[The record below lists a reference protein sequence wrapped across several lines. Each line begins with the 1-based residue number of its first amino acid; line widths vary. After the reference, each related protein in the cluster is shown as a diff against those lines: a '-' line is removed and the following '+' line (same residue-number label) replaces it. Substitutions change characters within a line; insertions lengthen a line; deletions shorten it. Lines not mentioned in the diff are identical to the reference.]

1 MAAVFEY
8 STLPT
13 VSRFVLVALADHA
26 DHDGYAWPAVD
37 RLAHKTGLSRRSVQ
51 RALSDAELAGE
62 LVRTVGTGRGNPS
75 LYQIT
80 VGPVDISPD
89 FSTKGVTLTPF
100 KNAKGR
106 HSRRE
111 RVSESATAP
120 LVNRKEPRARAA
132 ANNPQPLPP
141 KVPDRDLVRQV
152 DEIRAALQSHPAG
165 AQLELVEDE
174 GPA

>member
-1 MAAVFEY
+1 
-8 STLPT
+8 

-80 VGPVDISPD
+80 VGPVDISSE

-106 HSRRE
+106 HTRRE
-111 RVSESATAP
+111 RVTESAIAP
-120 LVNRKEPRARAA
+120 LVNRKEPRSTSAASELPPVDPALVEHVAKARAG
-132 ANNPQPLPP
+132 L
-141 KVPDRDLVRQV
+141 K
-152 DEIRAALQSHPAG
+152 
-165 AQLELVEDE
+165 